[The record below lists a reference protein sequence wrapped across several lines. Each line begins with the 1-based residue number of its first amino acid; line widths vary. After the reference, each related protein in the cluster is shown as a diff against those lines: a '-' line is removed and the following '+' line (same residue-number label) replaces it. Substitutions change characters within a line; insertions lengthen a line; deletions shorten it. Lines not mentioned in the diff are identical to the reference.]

1 MEMTGQCLCG
11 AVQFTGTPIQGRG
24 ISVCHCGQCRRWAS
38 GPLMSVR
45 MADGVTL
52 TKADGL
58 AWYASSDFGERG
70 FCRRCG
76 STLFWREAGAE
87 RDWAVS
93 VGALDATNDGG
104 HGLRITEHIWI
115 DDKPDFYDFAD
126 DAPRKTAAQ
135 CLATGG

>member
-1 MEMTGQCLCG
+1 MQITGQCLCG
-11 AVQFTGTPIQGRG
+11 AVQFTGTPIQGGG

-52 TKADGL
+52 TTSDGL
-58 AWYASSDFGERG
+58 AWHASSDFGERG
-70 FCRRCG
+70 FCRNCG

-93 VGALDATNDGG
+93 VGTLAEG
-104 HGLRITEHIWI
+104 HGQRIAEHIWV
-115 DDKPDFYDFAD
+115 DDKPGFYDFAD
-126 DAPRKTAAQ
+126 DAPRLTAAQ
-135 CLATGG
+135 AIARGE

>member
-1 MEMTGQCLCG
+1 MTDMSMTGQCLCG
-11 AVQFTGTPIQGRG
+11 AVQFTGTPTQGGG
-24 ISVCHCGQCRRWAS
+24 ISVCHCGQCRRWTS

-45 MADGVTL
+45 MAGGVTL

-76 STLFWREAGAE
+76 STLFWREAGEE

-93 VGALDATNDGG
+93 VGTLAEG
-104 HGLRITEHIWI
+104 HGQRIAEHIWV

-126 DAPRKTAAQ
+126 DAPRLTAAQ
-135 CLATGG
+135 AMARGD